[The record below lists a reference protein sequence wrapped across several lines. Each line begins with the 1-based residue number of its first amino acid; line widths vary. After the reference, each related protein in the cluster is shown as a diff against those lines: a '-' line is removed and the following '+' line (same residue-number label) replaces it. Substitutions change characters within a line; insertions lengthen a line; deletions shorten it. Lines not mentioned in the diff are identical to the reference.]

1 MTPSL
6 ALRAFIVGWEAMR
19 LTAYDDGRGV
29 WTIGVGHTEDVA
41 QGDTCTEEQ
50 ALAWLEEDLTSHG
63 DKLLRYMTRTPAQQ
77 QFDALLSLAFNV
89 GVRVVGESGTLARF
103 NAGLDQECADRFLL
117 WDKVAGKVWPG
128 LTKRRAAERLM
139 YLDGDYSGRP

>member
-19 LTAYDDGRGV
+19 LAAYDDGRGV
-29 WTIGVGHTEDVA
+29 WTIGIGHTEDV
-41 QGDTCTEEQ
+41 QPGDTCTKDQ
-50 ALAWLEEDLTSHG
+50 ALAWLEEDLTSRG
-63 DKLLRYMTRTPAQQ
+63 DQLLRYMTRTPAQQ
-77 QFDALLSLAFNV
+77 QFDALLSLAFNA